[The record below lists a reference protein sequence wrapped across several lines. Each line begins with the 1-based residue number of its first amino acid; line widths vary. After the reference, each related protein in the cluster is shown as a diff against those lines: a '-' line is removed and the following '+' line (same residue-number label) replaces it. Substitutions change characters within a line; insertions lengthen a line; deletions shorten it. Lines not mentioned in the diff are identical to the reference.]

1 MLYGIS
7 NSWPAKFPPYQNDVT
22 QEISGTL
29 AVKFEVLGSYIV
41 VILVKKSLNNQMQSG
56 RSKEVCL
63 NKNPSNPSNL
73 QKFGGFSVE
82 VHYLHIQTF
91 KENEQINVYVSSY

>member
-1 MLYGIS
+1 MLYGVS
-7 NSWPAKFPPYQNDVT
+7 NSWQAKFPPYQNDVT

-29 AVKFEVLGSYIV
+29 AVKVEVLGSYIV

-56 RSKEVCL
+56 RSKEICL
-63 NKNPSNPSNL
+63 DKNPSNL

-91 KENEQINVYVSSY
+91 KENEQINVYVSYY